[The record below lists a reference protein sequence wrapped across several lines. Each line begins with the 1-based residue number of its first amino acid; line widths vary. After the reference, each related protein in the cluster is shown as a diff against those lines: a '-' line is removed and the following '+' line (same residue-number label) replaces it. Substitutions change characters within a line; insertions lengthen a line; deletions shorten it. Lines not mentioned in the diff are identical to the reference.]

1 MQMLHFFPHFLK
13 SEMNQYHKN
22 LQNDIWLIEQ
32 FAKICRDLHQGVE
45 CQTIFFF
52 VLFHASQKK
61 AEI

>member
-1 MQMLHFFPHFLK
+1 MLHFFPHFLK
-13 SEMNQYHKN
+13 SKMNQYHKN

-32 FAKICRDLHQGVE
+32 FAKGKSAEICIRELNVKLF
-45 CQTIFFF
+45 CF